1 MMSDLF
7 GGAAPARSRFLRAAS
22 RAEKSRPAMTRSEIV
37 EKFGVSDLKSPRAH
51 KCFRCGASTGLGF
64 GFRGGKTVFA
74 CKEHFGE
81 LQ

>member
-1 MMSDLF
+1 MTDLF
-7 GGAAPARSRFLRAAS
+7 GVARSKNRPRA
-22 RAEKSRPAMTRSEIV
+22 KMTRAEIV

-51 KCFRCGASTGLGF
+51 LCFRCGASTGLGF